1 MGVMHDDADK
11 DVDKDEA
18 AQATAE
24 YVERQLE
31 MESRLQQLEDQLD
44 GANVVQPESEIVQSM
59 KGVIRDV
66 KRCLQR
72 SELLFQLPEVK
83 LFVKRFRRSLEINA
97 VLHERWLGPEGMKKP
112 STAD

>member
-1 MGVMHDDADK
+1 MDK
-11 DVDKDEA
+11 DGDQDEETRKQE

-83 LFVKRFRRSLEINA
+83 LFVKRFRRSLEMNA
-97 VLHERWLGPEGMKKP
+97 VLHERWLGPD
-112 STAD
+112 A